1 MFQTVLVPLDGSE
14 LSAKVVGFLEPLL
27 QLEATSLVTLHVKGG
42 PTGRP
47 VPGPPGAKALER
59 EGDPAVEILAA
70 ARDEQVSLI
79 AMSTH
84 GRSGVARLVRGSVAE
99 RVLRGA
105 QVPVLLVNP
114 FTQPSNDGGA
124 LRRILVPV
132 DASNLST
139 SVLPEVTELAKVY
152 DAHVILFH
160 VCAPSAS
167 DSPLAERRE
176 AERKAELREQME
188 PHLARLDAEGV
199 AASFR
204 VVFEFG
210 AAEQIL
216 AAAEASDVD
225 LVALTTHGASGLSR
239 WLFGSVAEHVVRE
252 CRAPLLI
259 KRITAE

>member
-27 QLEATSLVTLHVKGG
+27 QLEATSLVTLYVKDD
-42 PTGRP
+42 PSARP
-47 VPGPPGAKALER
+47 VPAPPGTKALER

-114 FTQPSNDGGA
+114 FTQPADA
-124 LRRILVPV
+124 RLRRILVPV
-132 DASNLST
+132 DASDLST
-139 SVLPEVTELAKVY
+139 SVLPEVTELAKAY
-152 DAHVILFH
+152 GSHVILFH
-160 VCAPSAS
+160 VCAPSAG
-167 DSPLAERRE
+167 DSPQAERRE
-176 AERKAELREQME
+176 AERRAELREHME
-188 PHLARLDAEGV
+188 PYLARLDAEGV
-199 AASFR
+199 AASLR

-216 AAAEASDVD
+216 AAAEANDVD
-225 LVALTTHGASGLSR
+225 LVALTTHGESGLSR

-252 CRAPLLI
+252 CRAPILI
-259 KRITAE
+259 KRISAE